1 MYKAE
6 TFNLLGIAPEIVF
19 CGWGIF
25 SCNFCPLRG
34 PSLGEGWDVVV
45 RKIDHLDSSLHKAL
59 HRMQNKQQEAFDRQL
74 EDLSHM
80 IEDVFE
86 SLKHGATD

>member
-1 MYKAE
+1 M
-6 TFNLLGIAPEIVF
+6 FSVVF
-19 CGWGIF
+19 HVICC
-25 SCNFCPLRG
+25 SLRG

-59 HRMQNKQQEAFDRQL
+59 HRLQKHQQEAFDQKL
-74 EDLSHM
+74 EDLSRM